1 MAQKYG
7 ERWETV
13 GQLGQGGQS
22 EVFKVRDLYNLD
34 APFAALKRVKNPKR
48 HARFATEVEAIKRL
62 DHPHIIKL
70 LDHSALDH
78 DASGPS
84 KQYLVM
90 PIADGG
96 DLEAC
101 VSRYK
106 DNLDGTLIVARQ
118 LTAALRSAHDAG
130 VIHRD
135 VKPKNILFAGMGND
149 VWLADFGIALLGEQE
164 RLTEHGEVAGPWAFM
179 APELEDGGPLEVT
192 PSVDVYSLG
201 KVIYYMLTGG
211 AKLPRERLADPS
223 FARQLKSGG
232 RFDLV
237 RSLLGRMIC
246 TLPNRIRDMR
256 TLDLEL
262 ARIQDWDQ
270 VVAAAPILPSATEK
284 LARLRSAV
292 EEDTRRLADN
302 RDKRAHE
309 QALHLEVRAQVGDWF
324 RRELVKIGA
333 AFPVEG
339 ALTAAVQDAEEPRRG
354 VYGYY
359 LASNGVELAVGH
371 LDSQRNRTFALQFL
385 ICQNIQDVVVDD
397 DRRPYIPNDRYIG
410 VLACLSLRFDRH
422 PMSGSPTSSTCFL
435 GPSGTLKVIATSD
448 KDEPFRVDQAIRANQ
463 NPLDVMFMRFR
474 TSEWPSVESQLRPF
488 VERAFDTFLDAMER
502 NRNST
507 ALR

>member
-22 EVFKVRDLYNLD
+22 EVFKVRDLYDLN

-48 HARFATEVEAIKRL
+48 HARFASEVEAIKRL

-70 LDHSALDH
+70 LDHSALDPE
-78 DASGPS
+78 ASAPL

-90 PIADGG
+90 PIAEGG

-101 VSRYK
+101 TSRYK

-135 VKPKNILFAGMGND
+135 VKPKNILFPGMGND
-149 VWLADFGIALLGEQE
+149 VWLADFGIALLSEQQ
-164 RLTEHGEVAGPWAFM
+164 RVTEHGEVAGPWAFM

-211 AKLPRERLADPS
+211 TTLPRERLAEPS
-223 FARQLKSGG
+223 FTRQLKSGG
-232 RFDLV
+232 RFDLM

-246 TLPNRIRDMR
+246 ALPSRIKDMR
-256 TLDLEL
+256 TLDAEL

-270 VVAAAPILPSATEK
+270 VVAAAPISPSATEK
-284 LARLRSAV
+284 LARLRNAV
-292 EEDTRRLADN
+292 EVDARRSADN

-309 QALHLEVRAQVGDWF
+309 QALHLEARAQVGDWL
-324 RRELVKIGA
+324 RRELAKIGA
-333 AFPVEG
+333 AFPLEG
-339 ALTAAVQDAEEPRRG
+339 ALTAAVQDAEEPSRG

-371 LDSQRNRTFALQFL
+371 FDNQRNRTFALQLL
-385 ICQNIQDVVVDD
+385 ICQNVQDGVVDD
-397 DRRPYIPNDRYIG
+397 DRRPYIPNDRHIG
-410 VLACLSLRFDRH
+410 LLACLSLRFDRH
-422 PMSGSPTSSTCFL
+422 PMSGSPASSTCYL
-435 GPSGTLKVIATSD
+435 GPSGTLKVIARPD
-448 KDEPFRVDQAIRANQ
+448 KDESFRVDQAIRANQ
-463 NPLDVMFMRFR
+463 NPSDVMFMRFR
-474 TSEWPSVESQLRPF
+474 TSEWPSVALQLQPF
-488 VERAFDTFLDAMER
+488 IERAFDAFLDAMER
-502 NRNST
+502 NRDST